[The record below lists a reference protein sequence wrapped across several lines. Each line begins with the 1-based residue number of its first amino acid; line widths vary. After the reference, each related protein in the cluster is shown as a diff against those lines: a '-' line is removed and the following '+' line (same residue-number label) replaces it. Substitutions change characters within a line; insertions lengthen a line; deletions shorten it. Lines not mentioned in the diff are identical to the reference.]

1 MSDQFMQEVQEE
13 ENSIQDLEKR
23 IERSTGVGEAAA
35 DEMIR
40 ANEEAQAVEV
50 DALKETVTAYQQQIE
65 ELKNLYNKNS
75 ALVDEMR
82 GMSLETTKGVQDVMK
97 VSAQALSENSNALR
111 GVNFDQMHADS
122 KKQVEDSA
130 KEISEKLT
138 ASITESQQKIAD
150 LLQQSDDFSHKENV
164 RVYRNVQA
172 ATEQLLKKQTE
183 ELKTQLEENKKSE
196 KTGPNWVQI
205 ATLAVAAVA
214 AVLEALDAF
223 GILNVV
229 LH

>member
-13 ENSIQDLEKR
+13 ENSIQDLEQR
-23 IERSTGVGEAAA
+23 IQRSTGVGEAVA

-50 DALKETVTAYQQQIE
+50 DALKETVSAYQHQIE
-65 ELKNLYNKNS
+65 ELRELYNKNS

-82 GMSLETTKGVQDVMK
+82 SMSLETTKGVQDVMK

-111 GVNFDQMHADS
+111 DVNFDQMHEDS

-130 KEISEKLT
+130 KELGDKIA

-150 LLQQSDDFSHKENV
+150 LLQQSDDFAHKENV

-183 ELKTQLEENKKSE
+183 DLKTQMEESQKSE
-196 KTGPNWVQI
+196 KTPISWIQI
-205 ATLAVAAVA
+205 AILAVAAVGTA
-214 AVLEALDAF
+214 LEALDAF
-223 GILNVV
+223 GILSAI